1 MAKTRQHVLVVGAKK
16 AGLERVAPMLR
27 RAEFSVHSVEPSPF
41 LLDLVLST
49 AFELVIVTFPL
60 DTVPLDDLI
69 DTIRDEG
76 SACRDAG
83 LLLLADRDH
92 LDDAQTIVDLG
103 ANRAICCDWSEAR
116 LWSSIGDLMEV
127 APRVFMRVLMHLDIE
142 VKNERSRAIFQTVNV
157 SISGALLQ
165 GSDRL
170 SPGETFDF
178 LFRLPGGG
186 LIEGT
191 AEVVRQTNPLREGVD
206 GVGTRFTSF
215 REACE
220 ERLSSHIERQVNLGK
235 RSR

>member
-1 MAKTRQHVLVVGAKK
+1 MADCRQHVLVVGAKK

-27 RAEFSVHSVEPSPF
+27 RADFSVHSVEPSPF

-49 AFELVIVTFPL
+49 AFELVIVSYPL
-60 DTVPLDDLI
+60 DTLPLDDLI

-76 SACRDAG
+76 SACHDAG
-83 LLLLADRDH
+83 LLLLAEQEL
-92 LDDAQTIVDLG
+92 LDDAQAVVDLG

-116 LWSSIGDLMEV
+116 LWQAIGDLMDV
-127 APRVFMRVLMHLDIE
+127 APRIFMRVLMHADVE

-157 SISGALLQ
+157 STSGVLLQ

-170 SPGETFDF
+170 VPGESFDF

-186 LIEGT
+186 LVEGS

-206 GVGTRFTSF
+206 GVGSRFTSF
-215 REACE
+215 REDCQD
-220 ERLSSHIERQVNLGK
+220 RLAIHIGRQMELGNH
-235 RSR
+235 R